1 MGVGWEVDLSRV
13 GGGQVNVMEIHFMK
27 FSKINK
33 NKNFFLFFF
42 TNEMVES
49 KDGKRKQNIASP
61 GKGNSK

>member
-13 GGGQVNVMEIHFMK
+13 GGGQVNMIEIHFMK

-49 KDGKRKQNIASP
+49 KDGKRK
-61 GKGNSK
+61 